1 MRDYLLYF
9 CYVYTVMKHIFTKH
23 FLRHWVSVP
32 FIWFMILPVIVLH
45 IGIEIYQQI
54 CFRLYGLELVKINN
68 YISVDR
74 NRLSYLSLL
83 DIVNCGYCTYVN
95 GVFAYASE
103 IGHKTE
109 YYWCAIKHANQP
121 TNPAFAYQAKYAD
134 YGDKDS
140 FEQIRS
146 TRGKK

>member
-1 MRDYLLYF
+1 
-9 CYVYTVMKHIFTKH
+9 
-23 FLRHWVSVP
+23 
-32 FIWFMILPVIVLH
+32 MILPVIVLH

-146 TRGKK
+146 NRGKK